1 MKRAIILLIVFF
13 QCISVFAQFSMEE
26 YLSNAISDAE
36 LQFFK
41 SRQDFVSENG
51 FKSPILREV
60 EFRARVNSFEDGFD
74 DYRLRF
80 SPLNPLERSANK
92 NYRNEVRQQLSLS
105 YLLNLEEVL
114 LSRYE
119 IMIEHWQLTQEKV
132 LVEANIEF
140 YVSMLTLIRNQ
151 NSSDNIKDFISMD
164 KALLEAQLSFESIQ
178 NEISILEDMIRQ
190 TYSFSGTINWGT
202 DDLVEMATIKEWL
215 SNQKNLDLNS
225 NLHVKNEQQ
234 KVAVSQSEYKVEK
247 QESFSNIGYLQ
258 AEYRE
263 DEKNTFGQNLG
274 MQIGVS
280 IPITNPDKP
289 DLARKEMKLME
300 DTQKIEQEKTELE
313 NHFENTAKRLESRL
327 AQYDMVVARM
337 KTYEDAKSP
346 IGKTNDGLDLL
357 VELQKFKSD
366 MAEKKVSMAESI
378 YKDYIHLISISAGL
392 SSAPYINYLSKTR
405 STFQLLL
412 DN

>member
-1 MKRAIILLIVFF
+1 MKRAIILLIVFS

-190 TYSFSGTINWGT
+190 TYNFPGTINWGT
-202 DDLVEMATIKEWL
+202 DDLVEMTTIKEWL

-337 KTYEDAKSP
+337 KTYEDAKFP
-346 IGKTNDGLDLL
+346 IGKTNHELDLL

-378 YKDYIHLISISAGL
+378 YKDYIHLISISGGL

-405 STFQLLL
+405 STFQLVL

>member
-1 MKRAIILLIVFF
+1 M
-13 QCISVFAQFSMEE
+13 
-26 YLSNAISDAE
+26 
-36 LQFFK
+36 
-41 SRQDFVSENG
+41 
-51 FKSPILREV
+51 
-60 EFRARVNSFEDGFD
+60 
-74 DYRLRF
+74 
-80 SPLNPLERSANK
+80 
-92 NYRNEVRQQLSLS
+92 
-105 YLLNLEEVL
+105 
-114 LSRYE
+114 SRYE

-190 TYSFSGTINWGT
+190 TYNFPGTINWGT
-202 DDLVEMATIKEWL
+202 DDLVEMTTIKEWL